1 MSASEA
7 EVRIEVRIT
16 PALLLFMLAEGPCEN
31 FTGATTCQSA
41 GRHPLAKYGAD
52 QMCVPCMA
60 KIAQRTDQE

>member
-1 MSASEA
+1 MSEI
-7 EVRIEVRIT
+7 EIRIS
-16 PALLLFMLAEGPCEN
+16 PALLLFMLADRPCDYFTKGGCEG
-31 FTGATTCQSA
+31 A